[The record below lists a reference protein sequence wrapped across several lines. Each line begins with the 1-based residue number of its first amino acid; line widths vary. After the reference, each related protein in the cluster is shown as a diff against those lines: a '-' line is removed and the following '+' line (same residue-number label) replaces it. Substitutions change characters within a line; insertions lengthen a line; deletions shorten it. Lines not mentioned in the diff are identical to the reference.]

1 MTEPRLRRDQSGW
14 LLLSTTLTLA
24 PHAEHLPLA
33 LGALCALLLLWRGVL
48 AHTGRAL
55 PHRLLLLALAAG
67 IVAIVQIEF
76 KHLFGKDPGIA
87 LLAGLLSLKLL
98 ETDSVRDGR
107 AVVLLSF
114 FMQLGQFLY
123 QQNMAIAAL
132 ALLGSMAAIASLLA
146 LQGSAAAPRLRAGAA
161 TRLVL
166 QGVPLML
173 VLFVLFPRVQGPLW
187 GLPADAYSSV
197 TGLSNSMAPGDM
209 ARLSESS
216 EIAFRA
222 AFEGDLP
229 PPTERYWRGPV
240 LSRFDGHTWRPGR
253 THATD
258 APAYRSQGIAHSY
271 TLTLEP
277 HNQSWLLALDFPGSV
292 PGLIY
297 TDNFQLLSRE
307 PVRSRQRLTLVSYP
321 HTPVG
326 LDESPNILRQAL
338 DLPAG
343 FNPRTRELG
352 ARLHAEANG
361 ADDIVTR
368 AIAHF
373 RNSRLRYTLDPAPLG
388 RDDVDSFLFDTQQ
401 GFCEHFSAAF
411 VVTLR
416 AAGVPARV
424 VTGYQ
429 GGEFNPVDGTL
440 VIRQSDAHAW
450 TEVWLAGQG
459 WVRIDPTAASAP
471 LRIQNGLAAAMPDSA
486 HLPLLA
492 RTDLA
497 WLRDLRNRL
506 DALDNSWNQWVLGYN
521 PARQKALLA
530 ALGFAEPDW
539 QVLTA
544 LMGAASA
551 IVMGLLTIWA
561 LRRRSS
567 ADAIDR
573 SWTRFCRRLKTIGCE
588 RATWEGPLDFA
599 ERLARQRP
607 DLADAVRRIASDY
620 ARLRYGPA
628 DADPALGQRFHQSI
642 KNFRP
647 R

>member
-1 MTEPRLRRDQSGW
+1 MNDPRLRRDQSGW
-14 LLLSTTLTLA
+14 LLASATLTLA
-24 PHAEHLPLA
+24 PHAEHLPFA
-33 LGALCALLLLWRGVL
+33 LSAVCALLLVWRGILVYS
-48 AHTGRAL
+48 GQRL
-55 PHRLLLLALAAG
+55 PHRLLLLALAVG

-76 KHLFGKDPGIA
+76 QHFFGKDPGIA

-107 AVVLLSF
+107 AAVLLSF

-123 QQNMAIAAL
+123 EQNMAIAAL
-132 ALLGSMAAIASLLA
+132 ALLGSVATIASLLA
-146 LQGSAAAPRLRAGAA
+146 LQGTATPSRKLAGAA
-161 TRLVL
+161 ARLVL

-197 TGLSNSMAPGDM
+197 TGLSNSMTPGDLV
-209 ARLSESS
+209 RLGESG

-229 PPTERYWRGPV
+229 PPAERYWRGPV
-240 LSRFDGHTWRPGR
+240 LTRFDGHTWRPGR
-253 THATD
+253 THAID

-277 HNQSWLLALDFPGSV
+277 HNQPWLLALDFPGTV
-292 PGLIY
+292 PGLVY
-297 TDNFQLLSRE
+297 TDTFELLARE
-307 PVRSRQRLTLVSYP
+307 PVRNRQRLTLVSYP

-326 LDESPNILRQAL
+326 LTESANMLRQAL
-338 DLPAG
+338 ELPAG

-352 ARLHAEANG
+352 ARLRTEASSP
-361 ADDIVTR
+361 DEILTL

-373 RNSRLRYTLDPAPLG
+373 RNSGLRYTLDPAPLE
-388 RDDVDSFLFDTQQ
+388 RDDVDSFLFDTRQ
-401 GFCEHFSAAF
+401 GFCEHFAAAF

-429 GGEFNPVDGTL
+429 GGELNPVDGTL

-450 TEVWLAGQG
+450 TEAWLAGQG
-459 WVRIDPTAASAP
+459 WIRIDPTAASAP
-471 LRIQNGLAAAMPDSA
+471 LRIQNGLAAALPNSA
-486 HLPLLA
+486 RLPLLA
-492 RTDLA
+492 RSDMA
-497 WLRDLRNRL
+497 WLRNLRNRL

-521 PARQKALLA
+521 PARQKALLSV
-530 ALGFAEPDW
+530 LGFTEPDW
-539 QVLTA
+539 RVLTA
-544 LMGAASA
+544 LMGAGSA
-551 IVMGLLTIWA
+551 IVMALLTIWA
-561 LRRRSS
+561 LRRRTS

-573 SWTRFCRRLKTIGCE
+573 SWTRFCQRLNAIGYG
-588 RATWEGPLDFA
+588 RSTWEGPLDYA

-607 DLADAVRRIASDY
+607 DLAITVRSIASDY

-628 DADPALGQRFHQSI
+628 DADPAIDRRFHQSI
-642 KNFRP
+642 KHFQP